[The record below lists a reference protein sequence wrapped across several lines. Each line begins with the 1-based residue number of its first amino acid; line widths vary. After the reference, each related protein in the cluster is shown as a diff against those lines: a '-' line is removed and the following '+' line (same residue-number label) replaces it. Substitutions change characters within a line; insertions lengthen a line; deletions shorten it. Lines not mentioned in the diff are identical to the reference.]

1 MSAQTLCNPSA
12 SGLDG
17 HLSQG
22 QPLLPGTHSAS
33 NSAEG
38 IHPLPAKQITPP
50 FPASGNGINQT
61 QALRMDY
68 SQYYSRA
75 NEISNSAR
83 PGNRPVTNALGRGE
97 F

>member
-38 IHPLPAKQITPP
+38 IRPLPAKQITPASP
-50 FPASGNGINQT
+50 REQHQPNPGTAHGLQPILFKSKRDPKQRPA
-61 QALRMDY
+61 
-68 SQYYSRA
+68 
-75 NEISNSAR
+75 
-83 PGNRPVTNALGRGE
+83 GE
-97 F
+97 